1 VAEHERSYDKGTWH
15 FDINHY
21 LDTLIRKPGAL
32 KGSMALKQ
40 MPQKMQELF
49 RVYYADNGKDFLALL
64 KYCQLKGYGYDDILK
79 AVRMIRMRGAR
90 HVNADQIKV
99 ALETMDEKS
108 LTFSE
113 EQKTDAFLEIEL
125 GIEDVLS
132 QLDAV
137 MNGKRYVK
145 KGGCAYE

>member
-1 VAEHERSYDKGTWH
+1 
-15 FDINHY
+15 
-21 LDTLIRKPGAL
+21 
-32 KGSMALKQ
+32 
-40 MPQKMQELF
+40 MQELF

-64 KYCQLKGYGYDDILK
+64 KYYQLKGHGYNEVLK

-90 HVNADQIKV
+90 HVNTDQIKV
-99 ALETMDEKS
+99 ALETMNEKS

-125 GIEDVLS
+125 GSEDVLS

-137 MNGKRYVK
+137 MNGKRLYE
-145 KGGCAYE
+145 GGRTHL